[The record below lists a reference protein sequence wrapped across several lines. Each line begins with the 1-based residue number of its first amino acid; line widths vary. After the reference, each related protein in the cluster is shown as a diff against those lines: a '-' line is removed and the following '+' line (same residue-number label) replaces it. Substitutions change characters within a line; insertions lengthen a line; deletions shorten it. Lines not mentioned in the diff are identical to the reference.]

1 MNGGTLRRIEHSDR
15 FGLPHKTQESYQNRG
30 GSGMI
35 WLTGLSGETFVLN
48 AELIEMIEARP
59 DTTITLVNG
68 RKYIVRE
75 SIEDVI
81 QKVLEY
87 KRKIFEKVSGV

>member
-1 MNGGTLRRIEHSDR
+1 MRRIEHSDR
-15 FGLPHKTQESYQNRG
+15 FGLPHKRQEFYKNRG

-35 WLTGLSGETFVLN
+35 WLTGLSGEEFVLN

-81 QKVLEY
+81 QRVIEY

>member
-1 MNGGTLRRIEHSDR
+1 MRNVEHSDR
-15 FGLPHKTQESYQNRG
+15 FGLSHDREEVYSSRG

-35 WLTGLSGETFVLN
+35 WLTALNGEPFVLN
-48 AELIEMIEARP
+48 AELIETIESRP

-75 SIEDVI
+75 SVEDVI
-81 QKVLEY
+81 QKVIEY
-87 KRKIFEKVSGV
+87 KRKIFEKISGV

>member
-1 MNGGTLRRIEHSDR
+1 
-15 FGLPHKTQESYQNRG
+15 
-30 GSGMI
+30 MI